1 MKKTTK
7 RIIGLLFGV
16 AFLLSITFPALAA
29 YSHFETGV
37 VSETGF
43 YVGASGTEVEV
54 IDSSGNV
61 SIGTLTIDSTEV
73 TATADEINVLDGIAA
88 TLTNN
93 ELSILDGVTAT
104 ASEINVLAGVT
115 AGTSTASKAV
125 VLDESS
131 KIDALDITALKLN
144 GTSVTAEADEINVL
158 DGVAATLTYDELN
171 ILDGVTS
178 SAAELNKLD
187 NAGSTV
193 TATNLDTLTDE
204 SNADSLHNHAFLT
217 WAMTAGETIDPGL
230 LCYFD
235 SITSKVKIPDADS
248 AVVIGANVGA
258 QVEDTDPIS
267 LGLGV
272 ITAVADGE
280 IEAGYQLKVADGG
293 KVIRFVDADLTG
305 DTMGSGTGGN
315 FANQPANDAV
325 ELVSSEAAD
334 TTQQVTLYG
343 TTNGGDGTVV
353 TETVT
358 LTGDTPVATTKVDW
372 GLILGVEMD
381 SVATGTVT
389 VQEASGNLAIT
400 TIAPAATSAGVVEV
414 ETEIRAFNQKPT
426 IVADDATTKSF
437 SVIGTAVD
445 HTAFTEKATALTGA
459 SAVTL
464 SDEYNTVTKLLVGDV
479 ESARTV
485 TLKVGA
491 ANSSNISVGKSL
503 EAAAAEDDEIL
514 ILLFFN

>member
-73 TATADEINVLDGIAA
+73 TATADEINYVAD
-88 TLTNN
+88 
-93 ELSILDGVTAT
+93 V
-104 ASEINVLAGVT
+104 V
-115 AGTSTASKAV
+115 AGTSAASKAV
-125 VLDESS
+125 VLDSDS
-131 KIDALDITALKLN
+131 KISALDITVLKLG
-144 GTSVTAEADEINVL
+144 GTSITATAD
-158 DGVAATLTYDELN
+158 
-171 ILDGVTS
+171 
-178 SAAELNKLD
+178 ELNKLD

-217 WAMTAGETIDPGL
+217 WAMTAGETIAPGI

-381 SVATGTVT
+381 SAATGTVT
-389 VQEASGNLAIT
+389 IQEASGNLAIT

>member
-1 MKKTTK
+1 MKKNMK

-73 TATADEINVLDGIAA
+73 TATADEINVLDGIPE
-88 TLTNN
+88 TLTYG
-93 ELSILDGVTAT
+93 ELGILDGVTAT
-104 ASEINVLAGVT
+104 ADEINYVADVV
-115 AGTSTASKAV
+115 AGTSAASKAV
-125 VLDESS
+125 VLDSDS
-131 KIDALDITALKLN
+131 KISALDITVLKLG
-144 GTSVTAEADEINVL
+144 GTSITATAD
-158 DGVAATLTYDELN
+158 
-171 ILDGVTS
+171 
-178 SAAELNKLD
+178 ELNKLD

-217 WAMTAGETIDPGL
+217 WAMTAGETIAPGI

-235 SITSKVKIPDADS
+235 SATDKVKIPDADS

-334 TTQQVTLYG
+334 TTQQVTIYG

-358 LTGDTPVATTKVDW
+358 LTGDTPVTTTKVDW

-381 SVATGTVT
+381 AVATGTVT
-389 VQEASGNLAIT
+389 VQEASGDLAIT

-426 IVADDATTKSF
+426 IVADDATTKYF

-503 EAAAAEDDEIL
+503 EAAASEDDEIL

>member
-43 YVGASGTEVEV
+43 YVGARGTEVEV

-61 SIGTLTIDSTEV
+61 SIGTLTIGSTEV
-73 TATADEINVLDGIAA
+73 TATADEINYVAD
-88 TLTNN
+88 
-93 ELSILDGVTAT
+93 V
-104 ASEINVLAGVT
+104 V
-115 AGTSTASKAV
+115 AGTSAASKAV
-125 VLDESS
+125 VLDSDS
-131 KIDALDITALKLN
+131 KISALDITVLKLG
-144 GTSVTAEADEINVL
+144 GTSITATAD
-158 DGVAATLTYDELN
+158 
-171 ILDGVTS
+171 
-178 SAAELNKLD
+178 ELNKLD

-193 TATNLDTLTDE
+193 TATNLDTLTNE

-217 WAMTAGETIDPGL
+217 WAMTAGETIAPGL

-235 SITSKVKIPDADS
+235 SITSKVKIPNADS

-258 QVEDTDPIS
+258 QVGDTDPIS

-334 TTQQVTLYG
+334 TTQQVTIYG

-358 LTGDTPVATTKVDW
+358 LTGDTPVTTTKVDW

-389 VQEASGNLAIT
+389 VQKASGDLAIT

-464 SDEYNTVTKLLVGDV
+464 SDKYNTVTKLLVGDV

-503 EAAAAEDDEIL
+503 EAAAAEDDKIL

>member
-16 AFLLSITFPALAA
+16 AFLLSVTFPALAA

-54 IDSSGNV
+54 ISST
-61 SIGTLTIDSTEV
+61 GTISTSE
-73 TATADEINVLDGIAA
+73 ADIK
-88 TLTNN
+88 T
-93 ELSILDGVTAT
+93 LSIDGV
-104 ASEINVLAGVT
+104 EV
-115 AGTSTASKAV
+115 
-125 VLDESS
+125 
-131 KIDALDITALKLN
+131 
-144 GTSVTAEADEINVL
+144 
-158 DGVAATLTYDELN
+158 
-171 ILDGVTS
+171 
-178 SAAELNKLD
+178 
-187 NAGSTV
+187 TV
-193 TATNLDTLTDE
+193 TATELNAISLFGY
-204 SNADSLHNHAFLT
+204 SNF
-217 WAMTAGETIDPGL
+217 TAGEAVEANRVV
-230 LCYFD
+230 YFNTVTEAIYKATENL
-235 SITSKVKIPDADS
+235 STAIGVNISGAVDADDDIY
-248 AVVIGANVGA
+248 VGIGLATV
-258 QVEDTDPIS
+258 
-267 LGLGV
+267 
-272 ITAVADGE
+272 VADQE
-280 IEAGYQLKVADGG
+280 IEAGNLIKTAADGR
-293 KVIRFVDADLTG
+293 VISLVTSDLSG

-334 TTQQVTLYG
+334 TTQQVTIYG

-389 VQEASGNLAIT
+389 IREGSADQTIT
-400 TIAPAATSAGVVEV
+400 TITTGNLTAGILEV

-426 IVADDATTKSF
+426 IVADDSTTKYF

-445 HTAFTEKATALTGA
+445 HTALTEKATALAGA

-464 SDEYNTVTKLLVGDV
+464 ANKYNTITRILVGDV

-491 ANSSNISVGKSL
+491 LDATNLKIGKAI
-503 EAAAAEDDEIL
+503 EAAAEINDEIL
-514 ILLFFN
+514 ALITP

>member
-1 MKKTTK
+1 MEKTTK
-7 RIIGLLFGV
+7 KILGLLFGV

-43 YVGASGTEVEV
+43 YVGARGTEVEV
-54 IDSSGNV
+54 IDADGN
-61 SIGTLTIDSTEV
+61 ITLGTLTIGDTEV
-73 TATADEINVLDGIAA
+73 TATADEINY
-88 TLTNN
+88 
-93 ELSILDGVTAT
+93 
-104 ASEINVLAGVT
+104 LADVA
-115 AGTSTASKAV
+115 AGTSAASKAV
-125 VLDESS
+125 VLGSDS
-131 KIDALDITALKLN
+131 KISALDITVLKLG
-144 GTSVTAEADEINVL
+144 GTSITATAD
-158 DGVAATLTYDELN
+158 
-171 ILDGVTS
+171 
-178 SAAELNKLD
+178 ELNKLD

-217 WAMTAGETIDPGL
+217 WAMTAGETIAPGI

-235 SITSKVKIPDADS
+235 SATDKIKIPDADS

-280 IEAGYQLKVADGG
+280 IEAGYQLKAADGG
-293 KVIRFVDADLTG
+293 KVIRFIDADLAG

-325 ELVSSEAAD
+325 EVVSSEAAD
-334 TTQQVTLYG
+334 TTQVITIYG

-353 TETVT
+353 TENIT
-358 LTGDTPVATTKVDW
+358 LTGTTEATTTKVDW
-372 GLILGVEMD
+372 CLILGVEMNA
-381 SVATGTVT
+381 VATGTVT
-389 VQEASGNLAIT
+389 IREASGDQTIT

>member
-1 MKKTTK
+1 MMKKNMK

-73 TATADEINVLDGIAA
+73 TATADEINVLDGIPE
-88 TLTNN
+88 TLTYG
-93 ELSILDGVTAT
+93 ELGILDGVTAT
-104 ASEINVLAGVT
+104 ADEINYVADVV
-115 AGTSTASKAV
+115 AGTSAASKAV
-125 VLDESS
+125 VLDSDS
-131 KIDALDITALKLN
+131 KISALDITVLKLG
-144 GTSVTAEADEINVL
+144 GTSITATAD
-158 DGVAATLTYDELN
+158 
-171 ILDGVTS
+171 
-178 SAAELNKLD
+178 ELNKLD

-217 WAMTAGETIDPGL
+217 WAMTAGETIAPGI

-235 SITSKVKIPDADS
+235 SVTDKVKIPDADS

-334 TTQQVTLYG
+334 TTQQVTIYG

-358 LTGDTPVATTKVDW
+358 LTGDTPVTTTKVDW

-381 SVATGTVT
+381 AVATGTVT
-389 VQEASGNLAIT
+389 VQEASGDLAIT

-426 IVADDATTKSF
+426 IVADDATTKYF

-503 EAAAAEDDEIL
+503 EAAASEDDEIL

>member
-1 MKKTTK
+1 MNKTTK

-43 YVGASGTEVEV
+43 YVGARGTEVEV

-73 TATADEINVLDGIAA
+73 TATADEINYVAD
-88 TLTNN
+88 
-93 ELSILDGVTAT
+93 V
-104 ASEINVLAGVT
+104 V
-115 AGTSTASKAV
+115 AGTSAASKAV

-144 GTSVTAEADEINVL
+144 GTSVTADAGEINVL
-158 DGVAATLTYDELN
+158 DGIAETLTYDELN

-204 SNADSLHNHAFLT
+204 SNADSLHSHSYLT

-230 LCYFD
+230 LCYYD
-235 SITSKVKIPDADS
+235 SATSKVKIPDADS
-248 AVVIGANVGA
+248 AVVIGANVGE
-258 QVEDTDPIS
+258 QVDDTDPIS

-272 ITAVADGE
+272 VTAVADGE

-305 DTMGSGTGGN
+305 DTMQAGTGGN
-315 FANQPANDAV
+315 FANQPANDSID
-325 ELVSSEAAD
+325 LVSDSVSDALHA
-334 TTQQVTLYG
+334 TVYG

-353 TETVT
+353 TEVIEVT
-358 LTGDTPVATTKVDW
+358 GTTPVTSVKTDW
-372 GLILGVEMD
+372 GLILGIELDTAAV
-381 SVATGTVT
+381 GTIT
-389 VQEASGNLAIT
+389 VSETSGSQAIT
-400 TIAPAATSAGVVEV
+400 TIAAEATSKGIITVAT
-414 ETEIRAFNQKPT
+414 ETRAFNQKPT
-426 IVADDATTKSF
+426 IVADDATTKYF
-437 SVIGTAVD
+437 AAIGTAVD
-445 HTAFTEKATALTGA
+445 HTALTEKATALTGA
-459 SAVTL
+459 TPVTL